1 MQAYQKASLLQL
13 LCIIK
18 IYLQQYKL
26 LKYFKCYFNRYML
39 IYDSCTR
46 ACCLN
51 KNIYFIS
58 YTDCIIYCI
67 HTYVILLFV
76 LFFFIKAKVSKNGIK
91 VFEENI
97 KMNKSRS
104 NILEHAQEYAKSVV
118 FVRQRIFWKGKYLL
132 EITKIWKNCVLNS
145 VLDICKNIINY

>member
-1 MQAYQKASLLQL
+1 MHIKKLLFL
-13 LCIIK
+13 SLCIIK

-76 LFFFIKAKVSKNGIK
+76 LSLFFLLLHKSESFQKNGMK

-104 NILEHAQEYAKSVV
+104 NILEHAQEYAKKCSN
-118 FVRQRIFWKGKYLL
+118 R
-132 EITKIWKNCVLNS
+132 KIENMELWGRGSFFRNNK
-145 VLDICKNIINY
+145 I